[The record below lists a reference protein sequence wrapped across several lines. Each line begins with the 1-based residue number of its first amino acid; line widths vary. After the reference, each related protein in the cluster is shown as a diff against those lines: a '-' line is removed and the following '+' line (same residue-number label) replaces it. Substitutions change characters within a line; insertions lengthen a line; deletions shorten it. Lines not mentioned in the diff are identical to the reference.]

1 MAASW
6 TFALLA
12 AATLASASPPDHAA
26 DRSIERPVDRQEA
39 LARYGAPAARTPTSG
54 GGERLRWV
62 RPEESLLAGLYV
74 TTVEVDRD
82 GKVLRVDQGVLRGPG
97 RAAY

>member
-6 TFALLA
+6 TLALLA
-12 AATLASASPPDHAA
+12 AAAFAGGAPAEQPS
-26 DRSIERPVDRQEA
+26 RPANLNEA
-39 LARYGAPAARTPTSG
+39 LVRYGAPAARTPTAS

-62 RPEESLLAGLYV
+62 RAEESILAGLYV

-82 GKVLRVDQGVLRGPG
+82 GKVLRADRSVLHGPG

>member
-12 AATLASASPPDHAA
+12 AATLASATPPDPSAHRPA
-26 DRSIERPVDRQEA
+26 DRRQAMA
-39 LARYGAPAARTPTSG
+39 LYGAPAARTPTAN

-62 RPEESLLAGLYV
+62 RAEESVLAGLYV

-82 GKVLRVDQGVLRGPG
+82 GKVLRVDRSVLRGPG